1 MSDSNAMDLD
11 PPAPAADVPISAAD
25 DIQVSQAASPAEQ
38 SAQIPEQ
45 PAQTTA
51 AIAQTSTQATDA
63 VDVDAAPSNEVREVG
78 QETSSTPLASTA
90 TDTAGAMAID
100 KGPAIQQTTEMTTIT
115 IQAENGTVVQEQT
128 TTTTEVAVAVEDVP
142 MEAEPEPSVLE
153 RMVTAHT
160 SPPAD
165 PAVITTVS
173 RAEPVAPAP
182 PLDVRAP
189 AQIQPTI
196 ARTGYVFDPM
206 MMLHCQDGY
215 VPTADDRVE
224 SGSGHPE
231 EPMRIRRIF
240 NRLAEQ
246 GLVKRMKPLSFGQV
260 TMEEILLVH
269 SEDHWNKVQGTES
282 EFSIGIL

>member
-1 MSDSNAMDLD
+1 M
-11 PPAPAADVPISAAD
+11 
-25 DIQVSQAASPAEQ
+25 
-38 SAQIPEQ
+38 
-45 PAQTTA
+45 
-51 AIAQTSTQATDA
+51 
-63 VDVDAAPSNEVREVG
+63 DVDAESSNEVREVG
-78 QETSSTPLASTA
+78 HETSSTPLASTA

-100 KGPAIQQTTEMTTIT
+100 KGPAIQQTTEMTTIA

-142 MEAEPEPSVLE
+142 MEAEPEPSMLE

-165 PAVITTVS
+165 PAAITTVS
-173 RAEPVAPAP
+173 RAESVAPAP